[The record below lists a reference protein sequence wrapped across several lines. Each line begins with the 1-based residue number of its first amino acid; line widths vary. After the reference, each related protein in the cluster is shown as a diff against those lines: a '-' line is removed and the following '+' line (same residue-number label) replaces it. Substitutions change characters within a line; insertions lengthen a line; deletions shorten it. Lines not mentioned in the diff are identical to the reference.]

1 MRIEQMKTPDT
12 RAEFERRFN
21 LLRDSIEQGKYSLP
35 PDYVDGLMAVRRLPN
50 GRLDI
55 LSINQSVRMQMNM
68 MVQFADV
75 MGDVLPDDQDE

>member
-21 LLRDSIEQGKYSLP
+21 LLRDAIQQGKYSLP
-35 PDYVDGLMAVRRLPN
+35 PVYVDGLMAVRRLPN